1 MKGEI
6 IMKYRSEL
14 LFGDGYRD
22 AAAVMAH
29 EVFELENTDI
39 LTTLRTTILKES
51 SISDKL
57 RILEEEMESG
67 DISTDDNGELYD
79 MYQTHDSY
87 SADTCASVQF
97 FHDVLEEIKNVTG
110 KDIKYALWLCDEKEN
125 VYDYDIHH
133 ELTDDDID
141 VYEETDIVL
150 SDIGVG
156 GKLYGYET
164 ELKPICTLQELESSG
179 GIGSI
184 RLRSEY
190 GSDESIHKNVYGPI
204 ILLHELINNFYKEA

>member
-1 MKGEI
+1 
-6 IMKYRSEL
+6 MKYRTEI
-14 LFGDGYRD
+14 LFGENYRD
-22 AAAVMAH
+22 AAKIMAH
-29 EVFELENTDI
+29 ETFELGNSDI
-39 LTTLRTTILKES
+39 VSTLRNTILKES
-51 SISDKL
+51 PISDKL
-57 RILEEEMESG
+57 RILEEEIESG

-87 SADTCASVQF
+87 GDDTCASVQF
-97 FHDVLEEIKNVTG
+97 FSDVLEEIKNATG

-150 SDIGVG
+150 SDIGIG

-164 ELKPICTLQELESSG
+164 EPKPICTLPELESKG
-179 GIGSI
+179 GICNI
-184 RLRSEY
+184 RLRSKY
-190 GSDESIHKNVYGPI
+190 DSVESLCKNVYEPI
-204 ILLHELINNFYKEA
+204 ISLYEAIINFYKEV